1 MSGTSI
7 DDLLSVEEERHPQRH
22 PHRGSARG
30 RPLRLL
36 LRNLAGVAAV
46 VVVVVVGLRAV
57 GLQAS
62 LLVLVAGVLALFVV
76 RQVVRAL
83 RPPPASPAVHRA
95 LRDPAEFPGSR
106 GEQHDALR
114 AAINS
119 WEKPLGWAAT
129 RAERFNGTILP
140 RLGEL
145 ADERIRLRH
154 GVTRESDPVRARVLL
169 GDRLSTFLENPPR
182 RPPSPRE
189 LAAIVAELEK
199 L

>member
-7 DDLLSVEEERHPQRH
+7 DDLLSAEEERRPRRS
-22 PHRGSARG
+22 PHRDSARG
-30 RPLRLL
+30 GPLRLL
-36 LRNLAGVAAV
+36 LRNLAGAGAV
-46 VVVVVVGLRAV
+46 VVVVVAGLRAA
-57 GLQAS
+57 GLQMS
-62 LLVLVAGVLALFVV
+62 LPVLVAAVLALFVV

-83 RPPPASPAVHRA
+83 RPPPASPPVHLA
-95 LRDPAEFPGSR
+95 LHDPAELHASAGD
-106 GEQHDALR
+106 QHDALR

-119 WEKPLGWAAT
+119 WENPLGWAAN

-154 GVTRESDPVRARVLL
+154 GVTRGSDPARARVLL
-169 GDRLSTFLENPPR
+169 GDRLSTFLEHPPR
-182 RPPSPRE
+182 RPPPPRE

>member
-7 DDLLSVEEERHPQRH
+7 DDLLSVEEERSPY
-22 PHRGSARG
+22 RGSARR

-36 LRNLAGVAAV
+36 LGNLAGVGAV
-46 VVVVVVGLRAV
+46 VVVVVAGLRAV
-57 GLQAS
+57 GLQVS
-62 LLVLVAGVLALFVV
+62 LPVLVAGVLALFVV
-76 RQVVRAL
+76 RQIVRAL
-83 RPPPASPAVHRA
+83 RPPPASSAAHLA
-95 LRDPAEFPGSR
+95 LIDPAEHGSR
-106 GEQHDALR
+106 GDQHDALR
-114 AAINS
+114 MAINS
-119 WEKPLGWAAT
+119 WEKPLGWAAN

-154 GVTRESDPVRARVLL
+154 GVTRGSDPARARVLL
-169 GDRLSTFLENPPR
+169 GDRLSTFLEHPPR
-182 RPPSPRE
+182 RPPPPRE

>member
-7 DDLLSVEEERHPQRH
+7 DDLFSGAEERGPKRR
-22 PHRGSARG
+22 PHRESARDQ
-30 RPLRLL
+30 PLRLL
-36 LRNLAGVAAV
+36 LRNLAGAGAV
-46 VVVVVVGLRAV
+46 VVVVVAGLRAV
-57 GLQAS
+57 GLQVS
-62 LLVLVAGVLALFVV
+62 LPVLVAGVLALFLV
-76 RQVVRAL
+76 RQVVRTL
-83 RPPPASPAVHRA
+83 RPPPAAPAVH
-95 LRDPAEFPGSR
+95 LPLFDPAELR
-106 GEQHDALR
+106 GQRGDQHDALR

-119 WEKPLGWAAT
+119 WEGPLDWSAT
-129 RAERFNGTILP
+129 RAKRFNGTILP

-154 GVTRESDPVRARVLL
+154 GVTRGSDPARARVLL
-169 GDRLSTFLENPPR
+169 GDRLSTFLEHPPR

>member
-1 MSGTSI
+1 VSGTSI
-7 DDLLSVEEERHPQRH
+7 DDLLSGAEEQGPRQR
-22 PHRGSARG
+22 PRRGSARD

-36 LRNLAGVAAV
+36 LRNLAGAGAVLV
-46 VVVVVVGLRAV
+46 VVIAGLRAV
-57 GLQAS
+57 GFQVS
-62 LLVLVAGVLALFVV
+62 LPVLVAGVLALFLVRHVV
-76 RQVVRAL
+76 RVL
-83 RPPPASPAVHRA
+83 RPPPASPAVDLA
-95 LRDPAEFPGSR
+95 LSDPAELR
-106 GEQHDALR
+106 GNRGDQHDALG

-119 WEKPLGWAAT
+119 WESPLDWAAT
-129 RAERFNGTILP
+129 RAKRFNGTILP

-154 GVTRESDPVRARVLL
+154 GVTRESDPARARVLL
-169 GDRLSTFLENPPR
+169 GDRLATFLEHPPR

>member
-1 MSGTSI
+1 VSGTSI
-7 DDLLSVEEERHPQRH
+7 DDLLSVEEERRPQRS
-22 PHRGSARG
+22 PHRRSARG

-36 LRNLAGVAAV
+36 LGNLAGVGAV
-46 VVVVVVGLRAV
+46 VVVVVAGLRAV
-57 GLQAS
+57 GLQVS
-62 LLVLVAGVLALFVV
+62 LPVLVAGVLALFAV

-83 RPPPASPAVHRA
+83 RPPPASPAVPPA
-95 LRDPAEFPGSR
+95 LLDPAELPGSR
-106 GEQHDALR
+106 GDQHDALR
-114 AAINS
+114 VAINS
-119 WEKPLGWAAT
+119 WENPLGWAAS

-154 GVTRESDPVRARVLL
+154 GVTRGSDPARARVLL
-169 GDRLSTFLENPPR
+169 GARLSTFLEHPPR
-182 RPPSPRE
+182 RPPPPRE